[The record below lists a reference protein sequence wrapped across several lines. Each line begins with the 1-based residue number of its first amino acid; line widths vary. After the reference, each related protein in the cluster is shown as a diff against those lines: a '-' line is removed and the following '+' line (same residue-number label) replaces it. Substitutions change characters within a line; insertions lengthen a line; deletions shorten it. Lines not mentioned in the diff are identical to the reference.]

1 MSSRRCAATP
11 ADSVD
16 SALVRRDTLIH
27 LLTEAAEIEHNLL
40 CSYLYAT
47 FSLKSSDCGG
57 LSAEEQTTVDRWR
70 KTLTGIAIE
79 EMAHLALVNNLLVAV
94 GGAPRFDRPNFP
106 VSPGYHPA
114 GFVIRL
120 APLTR
125 ETLDHFIFLERPSG
139 AGVPEGAGYRPQ
151 AGLARTPT
159 PGDFTPSTPD
169 YETIGD
175 FYAEIR
181 ASMEAFARH
190 AGSRTFVPAEH
201 CQLTPDMADLPGLIA
216 VKTLADALTAIDTIV
231 EQGEGSSC
239 TKQRCHYS
247 RFQGIAREWAALIAV
262 NPDFVPAHPA
272 ATDPVMRRPAEGL
285 QRVWISHPETARL
298 LDLANALYGFLLV
311 LLENAWGG
319 AAQQRPLVRAS
330 VALMHPLAQVGAML
344 ARLASGEEN
353 SSNAGMT
360 FAVPRNLRRSPA
372 FGDLRMVSERIQQ
385 LRQGAA
391 SLGLKDVVEAL
402 TAIEAGLSPAA
413 SRTPE
418 RPRTLHSNA
427 PAR

>member
-1 MSSRRCAATP
+1 
-11 ADSVD
+11 VD
-16 SALVRRDTLIH
+16 IALVRRDSLIH

-40 CSYLYAT
+40 CSYLYAA
-47 FSLKSSDCGG
+47 FSLKSSAYGG
-57 LSAEEQTTVDRWR
+57 LSAEEQKTVDRWR

-79 EMAHLALVNNLLVAV
+79 EMAHLALVNNLLVTV

-106 VSPGYHPA
+106 VPPGYHPA

-125 ETLDHFIFLERPSG
+125 ETLDHFIFLERPSD
-139 AGVPEGAGYRPQ
+139 AGVSDGPAYRPQ
-151 AGLARTPT
+151 ARLTRTQT

-181 ASMEAFARH
+181 TCMEAFAKH
-190 AGSRTFVPAEH
+190 AGSRTFVSSEH
-201 CQLTPDMADLPGLIA
+201 CQLTPDIADLPGLIA
-216 VKTLADALTAIDTIV
+216 VRTLDDALTAIDTIV

-239 TKQRCHYS
+239 AKENCHFS
-247 RFQGIAREWAALIAV
+247 RFRRIDHEWAALTAL
-262 NPDFVPAHPA
+262 NPDFAPAHPA

-285 QRVWISHPETARL
+285 QRVWITHPDAARL

-311 LLENAWGG
+311 LLENVYGG
-319 AAQQRPLVRAS
+319 VTHRGSLVRAA

-344 ARLASGEEN
+344 ARLPSGEQIGIH
-353 SSNAGMT
+353 AGMT
-360 FAVPRNLRRSPA
+360 FAVPRNLRRSLA
-372 FGDLRMVSERIQQ
+372 FGDLCMVAERIQE

-391 SLGLKDVVEAL
+391 GLGLSDVVEDL
-402 TAIEAGLSPAA
+402 IGIEAGLSPAGSKPA
-413 SRTPE
+413 SSGSSGR
-418 RPRTLHSNA
+418 NA
-427 PAR
+427 PAG